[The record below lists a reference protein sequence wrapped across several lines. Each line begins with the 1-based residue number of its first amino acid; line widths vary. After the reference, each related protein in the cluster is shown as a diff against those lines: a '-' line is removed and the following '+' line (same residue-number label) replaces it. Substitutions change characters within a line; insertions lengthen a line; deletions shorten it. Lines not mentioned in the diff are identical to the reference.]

1 MIYYLILGWILSAL
15 LVALFIM
22 RAPLIEDDDWS

>member
-15 LVALFIM
+15 LMALFIM
-22 RAPLIEDDDWS
+22 RAPLIEDGE